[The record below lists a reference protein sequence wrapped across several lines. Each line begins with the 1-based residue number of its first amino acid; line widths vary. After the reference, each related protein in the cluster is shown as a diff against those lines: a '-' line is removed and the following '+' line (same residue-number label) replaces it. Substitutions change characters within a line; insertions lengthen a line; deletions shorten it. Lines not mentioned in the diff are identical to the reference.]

1 MFPGKWPKIPTFF
14 SQNSKKMQ
22 NIKVFIGEINIETQ
36 TKYSENGKIN
46 IYPCAFEENHNI
58 VVHGDRASQ
67 KGRMVTQDDGTSC
80 FHPYAHDSGSRYNM
94 LFQTAHGMVKETQS
108 DVIFQLRF
116 PKRLGKSLIESL
128 FKEETD
134 EQAAFIKTRR
144 SETKWA

>member
-1 MFPGKWPKIPTFF
+1 MATLPTLL
-14 SQNSKKMQ
+14 SQFNLKMQ
-22 NIKVFIGEINIETQ
+22 NIKVFIDNINIETQ

-46 IYPCAFEENHNI
+46 IYPCAFEESHNI

-80 FHPYAHDSGSRYNM
+80 FLPYAHDSGSRYNT
-94 LFQTAHGMVKETQS
+94 LFQTAHGTVKETQS
-108 DVIFQLRF
+108 DVIFHLRF
-116 PKRLGKSLIESL
+116 SKRLGKSLIESL
-128 FKEETD
+128 FKEEAD